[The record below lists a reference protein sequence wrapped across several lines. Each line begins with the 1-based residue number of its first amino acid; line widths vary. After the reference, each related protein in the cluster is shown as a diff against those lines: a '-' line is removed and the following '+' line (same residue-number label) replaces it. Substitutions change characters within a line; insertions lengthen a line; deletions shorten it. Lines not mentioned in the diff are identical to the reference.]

1 MNYRHSIDTGRMHDT
16 VSRIQICP
24 AAIVCVLYDLAVY
37 GSQVLYGVPA
47 PLLHHQAPQVV
58 AQHTL
63 SLITQV
69 TRGTI
74 VATVVLLIEEG

>member
-1 MNYRHSIDTGRMHDT
+1 MVLSVH
-16 VSRIQICP
+16 
-24 AAIVCVLYDLAVY
+24 CVLYDLAVY